1 MAVKDDYQD
10 FKNALNDL
18 KMNNKSLINFLTI
31 LAEDKIQSAPQIV
44 RAIEE
49 RILEV
54 CIKLFF
60 LSKKKTINF
69 FNFRVKVIMFYLHYM
84 YLIQW

>member
-1 MAVKDDYQD
+1 MMAVKDDYQD

-18 KMNNKSLINFLTI
+18 KMNNKSLINFLTL
-31 LAEDKIQSAPQIV
+31 LAEDKIHNAPQIV

-54 CIKLFF
+54 CIKKFDLFF
-60 LSKKKTINF
+60 K
-69 FNFRVKVIMFYLHYM
+69 Y
-84 YLIQW
+84 

>member
-18 KMNNKSLINFLTI
+18 KMNNKSSINFLTL
-31 LAEDKIQSAPQIV
+31 LAEDKIHNAQQIV

-54 CIKLFF
+54 GAFF
-60 LSKKKTINF
+60 SCFIFIYFL
-69 FNFRVKVIMFYLHYM
+69 
-84 YLIQW
+84 